1 MLAPILVFTYNRV
14 NHFKRTIESLQRA
27 HLAAEST
34 LVIISDG
41 AKDVV
46 AEKSVEE
53 IRNYSLNIKGFKSV
67 ELEFRDSNW
76 GAIRSFKEAQ
86 VKYLN
91 LFGKMIFMEDDNL
104 IHPKALEFL
113 NEALDFYEPDKSVFS
128 ISAYSVPLKFDTKDD
143 FYFLPWYVPW
153 VCATWKDKFLAF
165 DWDVN
170 LFGENILLEQNI
182 QKMKQIGNF
191 YYESALLDARGYSHA
206 MDARINMHLFKEN
219 MVSVCPIRSLV
230 QNIGNDG
237 MGLNAGKT
245 DRFDTRIDYDIQ
257 APFRFHKFKSFDDG
271 ILSAQK
277 RFMDKGWFSK
287 LLNMFYIRRIYY
299 IGAHYFPFLRQMVR
313 KVKL

>member
-1 MLAPILVFTYNRV
+1 
-14 NHFKRTIESLQRA
+14 
-27 HLAAEST
+27 
-34 LVIISDG
+34 
-41 AKDVV
+41 
-46 AEKSVEE
+46 
-53 IRNYSLNIKGFKSV
+53 
-67 ELEFRDSNW
+67 
-76 GAIRSFKEAQ
+76 
-86 VKYLN
+86 
-91 LFGKMIFMEDDNL
+91 
-104 IHPKALEFL
+104 
-113 NEALDFYEPDKSVFS
+113 
-128 ISAYSVPLKFDTKDD
+128 
-143 FYFLPWYVPW
+143 
-153 VCATWKDKFLAF
+153 
-165 DWDVN
+165 
-170 LFGENILLEQNI
+170 
-182 QKMKQIGNF
+182 
-191 YYESALLDARGYSHA
+191 